1 MHKSTLTMRLLTS
14 AILTVASFNVFS
26 QQEDSQPQERGDTR
40 QFEEFS
46 DPEQDNNGQRQK
58 APTLNDSGPMTLE
71 KLTAII
77 NEVGNNVEVQN
88 GGSIT
93 FTFNEAQL
101 IAVVAEQANRMRLIA
116 PIVAAGDLTADQMA
130 ATLVSNYH
138 LALDAR
144 YAVGEGVLYSAY
156 IHPLKELT
164 SNQLVSAIRQVAT
177 LRNTFGTSYTSGEM
191 SFGVQTEER
200 IDI

>member
-1 MHKSTLTMRLLTS
+1 MRLFTS
-14 AILTVASFNVFS
+14 AILIAASFNVFS
-26 QQEDSQPQERGDTR
+26 EPDNNQSQKRNDTR
-40 QFEEFS
+40 QFEDFS
-46 DPEQDNNGQRQK
+46 DPKQNKDNQQ
-58 APTLNDSGPMTLE
+58 PEETPSLSDVGPMTLK
-71 KLTAII
+71 KLTAIVKD
-77 NEVGNNVEVQN
+77 VGDNVEVQN

-93 FTFNEAQL
+93 FTFNDAQL

-116 PIVAAGDLTADQMA
+116 PIMAAGDLTADQMV

-164 SNQLVSAIRQVAT
+164 TSQLVSAIRQVAT

-191 SFGVQTEER
+191 SFGVQTQER

>member
-1 MHKSTLTMRLLTS
+1 MRLLTS